1 MTLPATDVRSIRL
14 SPAAE
19 ALVFTSPSEPL
30 RRIAVIDLTLGPGE
44 ALVAVE
50 LATVCGSD
58 LHTVHGHRASHGPHV
73 LGHEQVGRVMA
84 LGPGVAPAALDGGR
98 IAIGDRVVWGVAID
112 CGECRM
118 CDRGIPNKCE
128 NVRKYGHEQIVRGW
142 ELSGGLASHVHLL
155 ARTPIVR
162 VSESLPAAA
171 IAPASCATATAVAA
185 LEAVSEC
192 RPLAGESLVISGC
205 GMLGLTAIALARE
218 AGARIVGVDPDPHR
232 RQLARDF
239 GADDAVEPAS
249 MPHGF
254 DAAIELS
261 GSRSAVQSLVE
272 RAGVGGVI
280 VLAGSV
286 FPVDAV
292 PLAPEGIVRR
302 LLTIRGVHNYRP
314 EHLLAAVR
322 FLGRT
327 DAAAFAALVEAA
339 FPLAHAEHAFAAAPQ
354 RGTRFAITPHE

>member
-1 MTLPATDVRSIRL
+1 MLSATDVRSIRL

-44 ALVAVE
+44 ALVSVE
-50 LATVCGSD
+50 LSTVCGSD
-58 LHTVHGHRASHGPHV
+58 LHTVHGHRGSHGPHV

-84 LGPGVAPAALDGGR
+84 IGPGDAPAALDGGR
-98 IAIGDRVVWGVAID
+98 IAVGDRIVWGVAID

-118 CDRGIPNKCE
+118 CRRGMPNKCE

-162 VSESLPAAA
+162 VPESLPAGAA
-171 IAPASCATATAVAA
+171 APASCATATAVAA
-185 LEAVSEC
+185 LDAVTDT
-192 RPLAGESLVISGC
+192 RPLAGETLVISGC

-218 AGARIVGVDPDPHR
+218 EGAHIVGVDPDPHR
-232 RQLARDF
+232 RQLARGF
-239 GADDAVEPAS
+239 GADEVVDPAH
-249 MPHGF
+249 MPQGF

-261 GSRSAVQSLVE
+261 GSRTAVQSLLE
-272 RAGVGGVI
+272 RAGVGAVI

-286 FPVDAV
+286 FPSDAV
-292 PLAPEGIVRR
+292 PLAAETVVRR

-322 FLGRT
+322 FLCRT
-327 DAAAFAALVEAA
+327 DATAFAGLVEAVV
-339 FPLAHAEHAFAAAPQ
+339 PLANAEQALAAAPQ
-354 RGTRFAITPHE
+354 RGTRFAVAP